1 MPGPWVYTE
10 LEDRSELLASCYR
23 HSLRIADE
31 LGAHTIAFPAVS
43 AGAYG
48 WPLHDAARIALTTV
62 AQTPSGVREA
72 HFVLFNEETLD
83 AFRAAY
89 PTLDM
94 EP

>member
-1 MPGPWVYTE
+1 V
-10 LEDRSELLASCYR
+10 
-23 HSLRIADE
+23 ADE
-31 LGAHTIAFPAVS
+31 LGAQTVAFPAVS

-62 AQTPSGVREA
+62 VQTPTRVREA
-72 HFVLFNEETLD
+72 RFVLFSEAALA

-89 PTLDM
+89 PPLPDM